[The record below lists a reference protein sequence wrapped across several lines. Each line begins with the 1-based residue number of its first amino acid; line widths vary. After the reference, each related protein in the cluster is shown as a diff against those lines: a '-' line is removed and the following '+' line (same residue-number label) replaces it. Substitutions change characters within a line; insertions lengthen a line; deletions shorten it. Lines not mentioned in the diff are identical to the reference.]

1 MIRNIRPP
9 IKPEG
14 GLSLTK
20 LFRYYPPRSVGGG
33 FFSQGRRLECLI
45 EFSHS
50 RLNQDLHFFGVK
62 INTLLFQKRFGGFQ
76 CLGQLVRA
84 MEGIFHTCS
93 TNSMASRA
101 IERFVSSL
109 TYFVASCLMA

>member
-20 LFRYYPPRSVGGG
+20 LFRCYPPRSVGGG

-50 RLNQDLHFFGVK
+50 RLNQDLHFLSVK
-62 INTLLFQKRFGGFQ
+62 VDALFLQQ
-76 CLGQLVRA
+76 
-84 MEGIFHTCS
+84 
-93 TNSMASRA
+93 
-101 IERFVSSL
+101 SL
-109 TYFVASCLMA
+109 SALYSLSAP